1 MALLLETAKFWISR
15 TVRVNDRLE
24 IHDVIGPDEYTE
36 HVNNNAFTSYMA
48 YYNVQQALN
57 IARQFGCSDD
67 AFIHRAEMFLK
78 ELRLPEIQPD
88 RVLCRMSPELLY
100 PKSAKEGR
108 FHPLQDS

>member
-15 TVRVNDRLE
+15 AVRVNERLE

-67 AFIHRAEMFLK
+67 AFIHRAEMYLK
-78 ELRLPEIQPD
+78 NCGCQKFSPTAFCRRMIRLWLS
-88 RVLCRMSPELLY
+88 R
-100 PKSAKEGR
+100 
-108 FHPLQDS
+108 

>member
-1 MALLLETAKFWISR
+1 M
-15 TVRVNDRLE
+15 RVNDRLE

-67 AFIHRAEMFLK
+67 AFIHRAEMYLK
-78 ELRLPEIQPD
+78 RNCGCQKFSPTAFCRRMIRLWLS
-88 RVLCRMSPELLY
+88 R
-100 PKSAKEGR
+100 
-108 FHPLQDS
+108 